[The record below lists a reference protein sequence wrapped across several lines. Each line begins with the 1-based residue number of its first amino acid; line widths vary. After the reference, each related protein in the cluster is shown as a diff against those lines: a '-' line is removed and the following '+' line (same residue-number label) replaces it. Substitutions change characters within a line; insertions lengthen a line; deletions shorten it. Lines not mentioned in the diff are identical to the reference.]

1 MTGVGICVGVWVQ
14 RPFAMLGVEYVN
26 FAHPDEKVCQG
37 DVVRDVI
44 ILVPGNNGACNEVPV
59 D

>member
-1 MTGVGICVGVWVQ
+1 MGICVGVWVQ